1 MHQTMGAQIGGC
13 QGVLSSGS
21 KSAVHGVWNH
31 PHPILS
37 THSEYSLSEFPYET
51 VPRTHPPTDPSVS
64 VTRIWGDDEGL
75 GDNEWTLFQEI
86 HRCSIHRKG
95 DGKKQGSFRNGKKH
109 GLWVK
114 FRKNGQLESK
124 GPYKDRKKHGP

>member
-1 MHQTMGAQIGGC
+1 MGTQIDGC

-51 VPRTHPPTDPSVS
+51 VPRTYPPTDPSVS
-64 VTRIWGDDEGL
+64 VARIWGDDEGL
-75 GDNEWTLFQEI
+75 GDHEWTLFQEI
-86 HRCSIHRKG
+86 HRCSIHR
-95 DGKKQGSFRNGKKH
+95 NGEKN
-109 GLWVK
+109 GPWVK